1 MRTDIHRPSAINPS
15 EYSYVGLEHI
25 KIESIGDC
33 FAAQAH
39 RETIRLHMERTGGT
53 YASHQHGGN
62 CMVCGAWCIYTVL
75 FHHVPTNTYVRTG
88 FDCADKMGFSDEG
101 GFNAFRKA
109 IHDATKAHAGKR
121 KAAAVLAEAG
131 LDECWAIY
139 CNGGA
144 VFTHPEFEMVL
155 GTMRYRKNG
164 LLLSREDD
172 NRYWKEMNEYSRN
185 HKEEHTIWDIV
196 GKLIKYGNISEPQ
209 TNFLRN
215 LLTRIQERPARL
227 ALRQAEAEKA
237 EDCPDGR
244 VVITGLVISLREED
258 TPYGLAIKILV
269 KDDRGF
275 KVWGSRP
282 RAIENKVTGEW
293 GGNAEVGDRVSFKA
307 TVTRSQ
313 NDPKFG
319 FGKRP
324 EPISLE
330 KKQVPVE
337 V

>member
-33 FAAQAH
+33 FAAQHH
-39 RETIRLHMERTGGT
+39 RQRINLHMERTGGT
-53 YASHQHGGN
+53 YATHEHGGN

-88 FDCADKMGFSDEG
+88 FDCADKMGYSDG
-101 GFNAFRKA
+101 GALSAFRRA
-109 IHDATKAHAGKR
+109 IGDATKAHAGKR

-144 VFTHPEFEMVL
+144 PFKHPTMEMVL
-155 GTMRYRKNG
+155 GNLRYKSDGMFCTEADCDLWCKAN
-164 LLLSREDD
+164 REHL
-172 NRYWKEMNEYSRN
+172 YLHKQEETIHEM
-185 HKEEHTIWDIV
+185 V
-196 GKLIKYGNISEPQ
+196 GKLVKYGSISEKQ
-209 TNFLRN
+209 VNFLRT
-215 LLTRIQERPARL
+215 LLQRIQERPARL
-227 ALRQAEAEKA
+227 ALRAAEEAKA
-237 EDCPDGR
+237 EDCPEGR
-244 VVITGLVISLREED
+244 VVITGLVLSLRVED
-258 TPYGLAIKILV
+258 SQYGTVIKILV
-269 KDDRGF
+269 KDGRGF

-282 RAIENKVTGEW
+282 RAIWVGGETE
-293 GGNAEVGDRVSFKA
+293 GNAEVGDRVSFKA
-307 TVTRSQ
+307 TVTRSPD
-313 NDPKFG
+313 DPKFG
-319 FGKRP
+319 FAKRP